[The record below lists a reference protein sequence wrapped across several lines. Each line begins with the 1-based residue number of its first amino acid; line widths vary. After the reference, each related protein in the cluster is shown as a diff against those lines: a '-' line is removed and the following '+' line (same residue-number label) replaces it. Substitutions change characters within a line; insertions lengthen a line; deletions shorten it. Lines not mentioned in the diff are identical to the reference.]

1 MKEEPIFGSFIYIF
15 LCLDICQISHQLI
28 SFVIISACTEASDDE
43 KEADLSDKTLIFLI
57 KKK

>member
-1 MKEEPIFGSFIYIF
+1 MKEEPIFGSFIYFF

-43 KEADLSDKTLIFLI
+43 KEADLSDKTLIF
-57 KKK
+57 